1 MIKLNM
7 LKKLQQLA
15 QPLLHKSQQFMAWV
29 GKLWADGRTRL
40 ATYLFIALVIGVWV
54 GQASVDTDTVEA
66 SRSEKGVEVAKTGV
80 ITITLPGLE
89 LDPDVFKFEIGKLVE
104 VPVEIPVPGKLVF
117 NAEKSKVLSAR
128 AAGRVERIH
137 AFDGATV
144 TSGQVMAD
152 FFSPD
157 YVSAQQEYLLSL
169 QLSKTLLDSNL
180 KSLAEDAQST
190 LEASANRL
198 RVLGAAEEDIARLRK
213 GGAPTS
219 TFPLRSPISGV
230 VIKRAVEPGAFM
242 NVGDVVA
249 TIADPKALWFMGNIY
264 EQDIQKISKGQKLKL
279 RSESYPDRIFTAV
292 ANYVSPTIDPVTHAL
307 MIRCDVDNADG
318 ALRPEMF
325 VRAKLEVER
334 TSAILVPRTAI
345 IQVRNLRYAIV
356 HGAKETYRRVPIKG
370 FDLSDQTFA
379 VTEGLNNGDQ
389 ILVMGSTLM
398 NQRFLKQED

>member
-1 MIKLNM
+1 MIKVNM

-15 QPLLHKSQQFMAWV
+15 QPVLQQAQHLMAWIE
-29 GKLWADGRTRL
+29 KLWSDGRTRL
-40 ATYLFIALVIGVWV
+40 ATYLLLALVIGVWV
-54 GQASVDTDTVEA
+54 GQASVDTEVVES
-66 SRSEKGVEVAKTGV
+66 SRSEKGVEVSKTGV

-128 AAGRVERIH
+128 ASGRVERIH

-144 TSGQVMAD
+144 TSGQIMAD

-180 KSLAEDAQST
+180 QSLADDAKST

-279 RSESYPDRIFTAV
+279 RSESYPDRVFTAV

-356 HGAKETYRRVPIKG
+356 HGAKETYRRVPIRG

>member
-1 MIKLNM
+1 MIKVNM

-15 QPLLHKSQQFMAWV
+15 QPILLKAQGLMAWV
-29 GKLWADGRTRL
+29 AKLWADGRTRL
-40 ATYLFIALVIGVWV
+40 ATYLLIALVIGVWV
-54 GQASVDTDTVEA
+54 GQASVDTEVVDSA
-66 SRSEKGVEVAKTGV
+66 RSEKGVEVAKTGV

-89 LDPDVFKFEIGKLVE
+89 LDPDVFKFEIGKLVD
-104 VPVEIPVPGKLVF
+104 VPMEIPVPGKLVF

-144 TSGQVMAD
+144 TSGQSIAD

-169 QLSKTLLDSNL
+169 QLSKTLIDSNL
-180 KSLAEDAQST
+180 KSLAEDAKST

-213 GGAPTS
+213 GGTPTS

-264 EQDIQKISKGQKLKL
+264 EQDIQKISKGQKLQL
-279 RSESYPDRIFTAV
+279 RSESYPDRVFTAV

-307 MIRCDVDNADG
+307 MIRCDVENADG

-325 VRAKLEVER
+325 VRAKLEVGR